1 MHGRGEYSWKD
12 GRKYSGQYQFDKKH
26 GYGEY
31 TWADGR
37 RYLGEWANSKRHG
50 KGKIIS
56 FDGNER
62 EGIWEDDRRVRWLDE
77 GSSQIGSNVKTT
89 ISKIM

>member
-1 MHGRGEYSWKD
+1 MH
-12 GRKYSGQYQFDKKH
+12 DKKH

-37 RYLGEWANSKRHG
+37 KYKGEWVNSKRHG

-56 FDGNER
+56 VDGTER
-62 EGIWEDDRRVRWLDE
+62 EGIWEEDKRTKWVDE
-77 GSSQIGSNVKTT
+77 AGEPIANSYTKSSF
-89 ISKIM
+89 SKIM